1 MMLAENLF
9 ATKIQ
14 TIDYLFLGL
23 GAANS
28 LLLIQMHKQQLL
40 ANKKI
45 AIIDPDHTALLKKT
59 YCFWGTQ
66 TEMKELGLDDSITNA
81 WKNLIVNNKSSES
94 ITPLEYAHIPG
105 GSLYKQAQTILN
117 HYDVKIITEPYK
129 ISPEK
134 NADKFIFTSETQ
146 VLLAQT
152 VFD

>member
-1 MMLAENLF
+1 MLAENLF

-81 WKNLIVNNKSSES
+81 WKNLIVNL
-94 ITPLEYAHIPG
+94 I
-105 GSLYKQAQTILN
+105 
-117 HYDVKIITEPYK
+117 
-129 ISPEK
+129 
-134 NADKFIFTSETQ
+134 
-146 VLLAQT
+146 
-152 VFD
+152 